1 MKFQSPS
8 GDSLFS
14 DKSLPLFFFGV
25 TLALVRGGFN
35 LLVGI
40 RCFLTHSI
48 TISTIWLNWIV
59 SFNPLVGIRCFLTR
73 HFIRKR

>member
-35 LLVGI
+35 LLSGI
-40 RCFLTHSI
+40 RYFLTHPI

-59 SFNPLVGIRCFLTR
+59 SFNPLAGIRCFLT
-73 HFIRKR
+73 